1 MGKKIPLSVLMSV
14 YFKETPNNLKMAI
27 ESIIEQTYLPDE
39 FIIVKDGILTEELDS
54 LLSEYNNNYEWIK
67 IIQLEKNVGLGR
79 ALNQGLI
86 HCKNEYVAR
95 MDSDD
100 YSFPYRF
107 EQQIEFISKHPDCD
121 AVGGNIIEFDNDSG
135 EDISL
140 RRVPIASN
148 EIKRYLKKRNPMNH
162 VSVIFKKDSVL
173 NCGGYIDCP
182 YFEDYYLWAR
192 MLKSKKKLMNINTEM
207 VRVRAGLSMSN
218 RRGNIK
224 YIKCIINF
232 EKKLLNLGLITH
244 FDYFM
249 NILIRVTVAILPNNL
264 RYKFYQWRLRNE
276 KN

>member
-1 MGKKIPLSVLMSV
+1 MKKKVPLSVLMSV
-14 YFKETPNNLKMAI
+14 YFKETPNNLKTAI
-27 ESIIEQTYLPDE
+27 ESIVEQTYLPDE
-39 FIIVKDGILTEELDS
+39 FIIVKDGLLTKELDS
-54 LLSEYNNNYEWIK
+54 LLSEYDTNYEWIK
-67 IIQLEKNVGLGR
+67 VIQLDKNVGLGR

-86 HCKNEYVAR
+86 HCRNEYVAR

-107 EQQIEFISKHPDCD
+107 QQQIEFISKHPDCD
-121 AVGGNIIEFDNDSG
+121 VVGGNIVEFDNDSG

-140 RRVPIASN
+140 RRVPTTSD
-148 EIKRYLKKRNPMNH
+148 EIKQYLKKRNPMNH
-162 VSVIFKKDSVL
+162 VSVVFKKSSVL
-173 NCGGYIDCP
+173 DCGGYIDCP

-192 MLKSKKKLMNINTEM
+192 MLKKQKKLVNINIEM

-232 EKKLLNLGLITH
+232 EKKLLNLGLITY

-249 NILIRVTVAILPNNL
+249 NILIRIIVAILPNNL
-264 RYKFYQWRLRNE
+264 RYKFYQGRLRNE